1 MGKYLSIDQKNE
13 FLVYIEL
20 ALGAMNIFFDQI
32 PPPFFLS
39 NFNKDLIFT
48 RALILEL

>member
-32 PPPFFLS
+32 PPPFFFVKFQQRPNLY
-39 NFNKDLIFT
+39 
-48 RALILEL
+48 